1 MLTNVLNVS
10 FGGFGWVSSRS
21 RVANELYEVEH
32 DSPDLLE
39 ARNGA
44 DDEAA
49 PRREDRRGRHDE
61 GFFWG
66 FFPVL

>member
-32 DSPDLLE
+32 DSPDLLDLQSGPE
-39 ARNGA
+39 A
-44 DDEAA
+44 EAE